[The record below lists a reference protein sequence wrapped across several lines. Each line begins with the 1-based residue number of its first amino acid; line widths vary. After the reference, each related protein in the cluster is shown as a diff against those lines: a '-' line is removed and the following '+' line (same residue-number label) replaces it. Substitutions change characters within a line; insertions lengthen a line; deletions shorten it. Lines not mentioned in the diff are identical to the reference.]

1 MDPAALA
8 AVFAQ
13 TTLPDPVPRKAAE
26 EYLQRAALQPGFGLA
41 LLQLAAANGADEGVR
56 LAAAVAFKNHV
67 KFQWAPP
74 ELEGG
79 AVQPAAIGAPEKEHI
94 KGGIVEVMLLQP
106 QRIQA
111 QLGEGLA
118 LMAASDFPDR
128 WPTLL
133 PELLAKLGSP
143 DISVVNGVLTV
154 ADTIFRRFRDQY
166 KTVELVKDIKYVL
179 SLFVDPML
187 VLFKATGLRLAS
199 PEGSTPEGARQLLAT
214 VLHICRIFFSLNYQ
228 ELPGAWRARRRAPP
242 RSRRRQ
248 PRLLTGPSRPLRQR
262 CLRITWLSGCWSFKS
277 ISPTTTPRWW
287 RLTPPKRAWWTR
299 CAREPCAALAAAA
312 RLSSGAQVKAA
323 ICENVNLYL
332 EKNETEFADHVEVF
346 AKLVWELL
354 LKVRA
359 AGVGR
364 PVGSLSARSQV
375 GLEPNKDALA
385 TEGIRFLTTIVTGV
399 HSSLFQVRPRSRRIA
414 SGAALTPPLLQ
425 DAATLRLVCENVVIP
440 NLQFRE
446 ADEELFSENYVEYIR
461 RDMEGSDADTRRRM
475 ACELLKAL
483 TSKFQSNVTAA
494 VSGYVGSLLSEYA
507 AAPDRAW
514 KQKDCAIY
522 LVIALT
528 VRGKT
533 DARGVTSTNELVNI
547 GEFFSAH
554 IVPELRASPT
564 TGWPVL
570 KADALKFLTT
580 FRSQVPKALCLE
592 LLPSVAALLGA
603 HDNVVHSY
611 AALAVE
617 RLLTVRDGGVVRF
630 TAADLLPLREALL
643 GGLFTA
649 LTLPESTE
657 NDYVMKALM
666 RLLSVLGPEG
676 RVFAAHCAARFAAIL
691 KELARNPR
699 NPVFSH
705 YLFECVATL
714 VRHGA
719 ADAELAPH
727 LEEQLLLPFQEIL
740 RADVAEFAPYVFQI
754 LSQLVELRPQPLPPS
769 YLVIFPPLLSPVLW
783 ERSGNVPA
791 LVRLLQAYLARAPA
805 EVVTSGHLN
814 GVLGVFQKL
823 NASRA
828 HDHEGFY
835 ILNSLVEFL
844 DAAAWAQHMPTVW
857 SLLLQR
863 LQHGRTAK
871 YTRSFSVFLA
881 LLMARLGPEWTAAG
895 VDGVQAGLFASLL
908 EHVWL
913 PSLATVSGD
922 TERKVAA
929 VAGTKLLCE
938 FPPLAADAAAAL
950 WGRLLEAVVA
960 LLVEEE
966 DEAAVAAAAAG
977 DDEEAVGVQAGHAA
991 YARLVNAARPETDPV
1006 PQVANAQ
1013 QHLATSLARLAAT
1026 QPGRLGPRIAAAL
1039 APTSQASLAKL
1050 CQEAGVVLV

>member
-1 MDPAALA
+1 M
-8 AVFAQ
+8 
-13 TTLPDPVPRKAAE
+13 
-26 EYLQRAALQPGFGLA
+26 
-41 LLQLAAANGADEGVR
+41 
-56 LAAAVAFKNHV
+56 
-67 KFQWAPP
+67 
-74 ELEGG
+74 
-79 AVQPAAIGAPEKEHI
+79 
-94 KGGIVEVMLLQP
+94 
-106 QRIQA
+106 
-111 QLGEGLA
+111 
-118 LMAASDFPDR
+118 
-128 WPTLL
+128 
-133 PELLAKLGSP
+133 
-143 DISVVNGVLTV
+143 
-154 ADTIFRRFRDQY
+154 
-166 KTVELVKDIKYVL
+166 
-179 SLFVDPML
+179 
-187 VLFKATGLRLAS
+187 
-199 PEGSTPEGARQLLAT
+199 
-214 VLHICRIFFSLNYQ
+214 
-228 ELPGAWRARRRAPP
+228 
-242 RSRRRQ
+242 
-248 PRLLTGPSRPLRQR
+248 
-262 CLRITWLSGCWSFKS
+262 
-277 ISPTTTPRWW
+277 
-287 RLTPPKRAWWTR
+287 
-299 CAREPCAALAAAA
+299 
-312 RLSSGAQVKAA
+312 
-323 ICENVNLYL
+323 
-332 EKNETEFADHVEVF
+332 
-346 AKLVWELL
+346 
-354 LKVRA
+354 
-359 AGVGR
+359 
-364 PVGSLSARSQV
+364 
-375 GLEPNKDALA
+375 
-385 TEGIRFLTTIVTGV
+385 
-399 HSSLFQVRPRSRRIA
+399 
-414 SGAALTPPLLQ
+414 
-425 DAATLRLVCENVVIP
+425 CENVVIP

-494 VSGYVGSLLSEYA
+494 VSGYVGSLLGEYA

-554 IVPELRASPT
+554 VVPELRAAPNA
-564 TGWPVL
+564 GWPVL

-592 LLPSVAALLGA
+592 LMPNVAALLNA
-603 HDNVVHSY
+603 PDNVVHSY

-617 RLLTVRDGGVVRF
+617 RLLTVRDNGVVRF
-630 TAADLLPLREALL
+630 SSADLLPLREALL

-649 LTLPESTE
+649 LTLPESGE

-666 RLLSVLGPEG
+666 RLLSVLGPEA
-676 RVFAAHCAARFAAIL
+676 RVFAPQCAARLAEIL

-714 VRHGA
+714 VRYCAG
-719 ADAELAPH
+719 DAELAPR

-754 LSQLVELRPQPLPPS
+754 LSQLVELRPQPLPAS

-805 EVVTSGHLN
+805 EVVTSGHLS

-844 DAAAWAQHMPTVW
+844 DVAAWGQHMPTVW

-863 LQHGRTAK
+863 LQHSRTAK

-895 VDGVQAGLFASLL
+895 VDSVQAGLFASLV

-922 TERKVAA
+922 TERKIAA

-938 FPPLAADAAAAL
+938 FPPLATEAAAPL
-950 WGRLLEAVVA
+950 WGRLLEAVVV

-966 DEAAVAAAAAG
+966 DEAAVAAAAG
-977 DDEEAVGVQAGHAA
+977 DDDEPPAAGVVGQAGHVA

-1013 QHLATSLARLAAT
+1013 QHLATSLARLAAAM
-1026 QPGRLGPRIAAAL
+1026 PGCLGPRIAAAL

-1050 CQEAGVVLV
+1050 CHEAGVAVV